1 MPTAYEKYKMRNAA
15 DISPFIQP
23 RNIEEEYSEYIA
35 PESLFERIQNK
46 IKNYF
51 EAKRAREKAE
61 AIALITILAEQYKL
75 RRYTEKTLEAYAKDD
90 ANRINEGK

>member
-1 MPTAYEKYKMRNAA
+1 MPTTYENYKRRNVK
-15 DISPFIQP
+15 DISSFIQP
-23 RNIEEEYSEYIA
+23 RNIEEEYSETTA
-35 PESLFERIQNK
+35 PDSFFGWIQYK

-51 EAKRAREKAE
+51 KAKRAREKAE
-61 AIALITILAEQYKL
+61 AIELIKTLAEQHKL